1 MTVLVSV
8 VITGVIATAVMSL
21 ALYMIHWR
29 GFANADMIN
38 AIGSLFTRSE
48 EDALSVGLV
57 VHFLSGVIFA
67 LLYVG
72 LWSVLAV
79 DSVRLYLMLGLIT
92 GFAHGFVVS
101 FILVAVVAHHHPI
114 ERFRN
119 AGIGV
124 AAAHLLAHVI
134 YGAVVGF
141 FAGYFQLRF
150 DFLPILAQL
159 PG

>member
-1 MTVLVSV
+1 MTELVSV
-8 VITGVIATAVMSL
+8 VITGLIATAVMST
-21 ALYMIHWR
+21 ALYAVHWR

-38 AIGSLFTRSE
+38 AVGSLFTRSE
-48 EDALSVGLV
+48 TDALTVGLV

-67 LLYVG
+67 VLYVG
-72 LWSVLAV
+72 FWSVLAV
-79 DSVRLYLMLGLIT
+79 DSVQVYLMLGLLT

-101 FILVAVVAHHHPI
+101 FLLVAVVAQHHPI

-124 AAAHLLAHVI
+124 AAAHMLVHVG
-134 YGAVVGF
+134 YGAVVGLS
-141 FAGYFQLRF
+141 AGYFQLRF
-150 DFLPILAQL
+150 DFLPILAHL

>member
-1 MTVLVSV
+1 MTELVSV
-8 VITGVIATAVMSL
+8 VITGLIATAVMST
-21 ALYMIHWR
+21 ALYAVHWK

-38 AIGSLFTRSE
+38 AVGSLFTRSE
-48 EDALSVGLV
+48 GDALSVGLA

-67 LLYVG
+67 VLYIG
-72 LWSVLAV
+72 FWSVLAV
-79 DSVRLYLMLGLIT
+79 GSVQAYVMLGLIT

-101 FILVAVVAHHHPI
+101 FLLVAVVAQHHPI

-124 AAAHLLAHVI
+124 AAAHLFAHVI
-134 YGAVVGF
+134 YGAVMGF

-150 DFLPILAQL
+150 DFLPILANL
-159 PG
+159 PA